1 MRKVILYDYW
11 IVIICNIVK
20 NKIFESLV
28 MDNNIFVVR
37 NNGCI
42 ICFGGILLKGLILEV
57 ILVVVFWFFY

>member
-1 MRKVILYDYW
+1 MRKVILYDNW
-11 IVIICNIVK
+11 IGINIVK
-20 NKIFESLV
+20 NKIFESLGIGS
-28 MDNNIFVVR
+28 NIFVVR

>member
-42 ICFGGILLKGLILEV
+42 ICFGGIL
-57 ILVVVFWFFY
+57 